1 MEFPAAKCDGLSSL
15 YDDDNDDDHD
25 LRSLQD
31 FWEIRRKMK
40 RVEVKSQHPALVCFY
55 FNRFTDADG

>member
-15 YDDDNDDDHD
+15 YDNDDDDHD

-40 RVEVKSQHPALVCFY
+40 RVEVKSQHPAQVCFY